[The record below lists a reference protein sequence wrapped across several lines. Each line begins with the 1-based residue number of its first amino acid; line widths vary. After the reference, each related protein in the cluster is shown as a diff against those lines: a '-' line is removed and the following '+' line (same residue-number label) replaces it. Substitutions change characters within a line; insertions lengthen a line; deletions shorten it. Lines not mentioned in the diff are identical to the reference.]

1 VAKLE
6 RTIEID
12 ASPEDVYDV
21 LTDPKCLGEW
31 VTIQDELVE
40 APDPP
45 LKKGDCVVQRM
56 KVVGKSFEVAWD
68 VEVADRPSKVRWSG
82 GGPMGSTA
90 RATYE
95 LEPNGNGG
103 TKFSYTNEYDVPGG
117 PVGKVAGRALVSASG
132 GEADATLQRLKEFI
146 ERKHGNGG

>member
-1 VAKLE
+1 MVS
-6 RTIEID
+6 IWID

-31 VTIQDELVE
+31 VTIQEELVE
-40 APDPP
+40 APEPP
-45 LKKGDCVVQRM
+45 LEKGDCVVQRM
-56 KVVGKSFEVAWD
+56 KVVGKSFEVSWD

-117 PVGKVAGRALVSASG
+117 PVGKMAGRALVSASG
-132 GEADATLQRLKEFI
+132 GEADATLKRLKDFV
-146 ERKHGNGG
+146 ERKHGG

>member
-1 VAKLE
+1 MAKLE

-12 ASPEDVYDV
+12 ASPEVVYDV

-31 VTIQDELVE
+31 VTIQEELVK

-45 LKKGDCVVQRM
+45 LEKGDCVVQRM
-56 KVVGKSFEVAWD
+56 KVVGKRFEVSWD
-68 VEVADRPSKVRWSG
+68 VEVADRPNQVRWSG
-82 GGPMGSTA
+82 NGPMGSVA

-103 TKFSYTNEYDVPGG
+103 TRFSYTNEYDVPGG

-132 GEADATLQRLKEFI
+132 GEADATLKRLKEFV
-146 ERKHGNGG
+146 ERKHPS

>member
-1 VAKLE
+1 MAKLE

-12 ASPEDVYDV
+12 ASPEEVYDV

-31 VTIQDELVE
+31 VTIQEELVE

-45 LKKGDCVVQRM
+45 LEVGDCVVQRM
-56 KVVGKSFEVAWD
+56 KVVGKRFEVSWD
-68 VEVADRPSKVRWSG
+68 VEVADRPNKVRWTG
-82 GGPMGSTA
+82 DGPMGSKA
-90 RATYE
+90 RATYN

-103 TKFSYTNEYDVPGG
+103 TRFSYTNEYDVPGG

-132 GEADATLQRLKEFI
+132 GEADATLARLKEFV
-146 ERKHGNGG
+146 ERKKG

>member
-12 ASPEDVYDV
+12 ASPEHVYDV
-21 LTDPKCLGEW
+21 LTDPNCLGEW
-31 VTIQDELVE
+31 VTIQEELVE

-45 LKKGDCVVQRM
+45 LEKGDCVVQKM
-56 KVVGKSFEVAWD
+56 KVVGRSFEVSWD
-68 VEVADRPSKVRWSG
+68 VEVADRPKKVRWTG
-82 GGPMGSTA
+82 DGPMGSKA
-90 RATYE
+90 RATYN

-103 TKFSYTNEYDVPGG
+103 TRFSYTNEYDVPGG

-132 GEADATLQRLKEFI
+132 GEADATLARLKEFV
-146 ERKHGNGG
+146 ERKHGG

>member
-1 VAKLE
+1 MAKLE

-12 ASPEDVYDV
+12 APPEEVYDV

-31 VTIQDELVE
+31 VTIQEELVS

-45 LKKGDCVVQRM
+45 LEVGDCVVQRM
-56 KVVGKSFEVAWD
+56 RVVGRSFEVSWD

-82 GGPMGSTA
+82 SGPMGSVA

-95 LEPNGNGG
+95 LSPNGDGG
-103 TKFSYTNEYDVPGG
+103 TRFSYTNQYDLPGG
-117 PVGKVAGRALVSASG
+117 PIGKIAGRALMQASG
-132 GEADATLQRLKEFI
+132 GEADATLKRLKEFI
-146 ERKHGNGG
+146 EKR

>member
-1 VAKLE
+1 MAKLE

-12 ASPEDVYDV
+12 ASPEAVYDI

-31 VTIQDELVE
+31 VTIQEELVA

-45 LKKGDCVVQRM
+45 LEKGDCVVQRM
-56 KVVGKSFEVAWD
+56 KVVGKRFEVSWD
-68 VEVADRPSKVRWSG
+68 VEVADRPTKVRWSG
-82 GGPMGSTA
+82 NGPMGSVA

-103 TKFSYTNEYDVPGG
+103 TRFSYTNEYDVPGG

-132 GEADATLQRLKEFI
+132 GEADATLKRLKEFV
-146 ERKHGNGG
+146 EGKQAD